1 LRAYVGDFDKAA
13 HRFHPEK
20 LVRMNWPGGM
30 LFAGESLESPDGR
43 RIFWVMIH
51 DPRTGPSQHAT
62 GRNSMTLPRVLDICA
77 KWCKMG
83 DTQTRIFRGDFCR
96 ADFWKFASKMPLD

>member
-77 KWCKMG
+77 KWGTPKLEYSEA
-83 DTQTRIFRGDFCR
+83 IFAGLIFGNSRPRCR
-96 ADFWKFASKMPLD
+96 